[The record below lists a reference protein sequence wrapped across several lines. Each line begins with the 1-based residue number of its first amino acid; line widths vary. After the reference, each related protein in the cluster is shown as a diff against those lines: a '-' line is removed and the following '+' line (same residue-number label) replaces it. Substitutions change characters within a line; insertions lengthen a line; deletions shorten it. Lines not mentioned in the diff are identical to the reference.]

1 MQGRAGGYVLIA
13 EEWGLYLA
21 LLYTQ
26 ACSPLKQCTRKT
38 ACILFGRMLK
48 KNKRRDEKM
57 ASIKMDANMK
67 YASFKAYDSTVKYI
81 SVSRE
86 AGNIDDLRANAYT
99 DFCAAV
105 RAFKWA
111 FTPNAQDYDKIL
123 ALLIRRVK
131 GDMKLGGIAQFRKF
145 MRELG
150 SIVHANVDV
159 KEYKAAPA
167 PKAPRVK
174 KADKIK
180 AIYQKMA
187 DLEERTGRSEIDI
200 ESAANERREL
210 MRQLNELIA

>member
-1 MQGRAGGYVLIA
+1 M
-13 EEWGLYLA
+13 
-21 LLYTQ
+21 T
-26 ACSPLKQCTRKT
+26 
-38 ACILFGRMLK
+38 
-48 KNKRRDEKM
+48 
-57 ASIKMDANMK
+57 SIKMDSNMK
-67 YASFKAYDSTVKYI
+67 YASFKAYDSMVKYI

-86 AGNIDDLRANAYT
+86 AENIDDLRANSYT

-105 RAFKWA
+105 RTFKWA
-111 FTPNAQDYDKIL
+111 FTPNVQDFDKIL
-123 ALLIRRVK
+123 ALLLRRFK

-150 SIVHANVDV
+150 AIVHANVDV

-187 DLEERTGRSEIDI
+187 DLEERTGRSEIDV

>member
-1 MQGRAGGYVLIA
+1 M
-13 EEWGLYLA
+13 
-21 LLYTQ
+21 T
-26 ACSPLKQCTRKT
+26 
-38 ACILFGRMLK
+38 
-48 KNKRRDEKM
+48 N
-57 ASIKMDANMK
+57 IKMDANMK

-86 AGNIDDLRANAYT
+86 AENIDDLRANAYN

-123 ALLIRRVK
+123 ALLLRRVK

-150 SIVHANVDV
+150 DIVHANVSV